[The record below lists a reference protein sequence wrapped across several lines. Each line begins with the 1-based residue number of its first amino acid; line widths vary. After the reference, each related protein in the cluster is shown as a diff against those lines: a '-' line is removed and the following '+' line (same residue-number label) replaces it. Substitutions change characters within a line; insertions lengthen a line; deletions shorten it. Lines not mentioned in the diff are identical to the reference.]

1 MFRSGAASWKCDS
14 TVSNNAASVTAPTP
28 TFTDGRSY
36 WARIYLNASA
46 APTAAAAVLLL
57 GGSSVTQIVA
67 RLRTDG
73 ALELLVNNV
82 VQGSPS
88 ATINDGT
95 WHRVELK
102 GVATATTTWTAAELL
117 LDGTSVATWSGSVA
131 RTNGAGFGWL
141 SSPGASKVIN
151 ADDYALNDST
161 GSVNNGYPGSGKVV
175 LLLPT
180 VDSARG
186 NNWTNDAAG
195 TSNLFQAVDNTPPA
209 GIADTTSS
217 TGLHQIRNAA
227 NTANSSYDATMTTY
241 TAAGV
246 AAADTLNCVIPWTVT
261 AAPVSTSAKQGTVGV
276 ASNPAITNIAL
287 SATGTSG
294 AFWAGFGAA
303 NYGGGWKFSPGTI
316 TETPAVTLGT
326 APVMRITQVT
336 ASTRI
341 AMVCF
346 MGIYV
351 DYTPAAVVA
360 TVAAPIVNMATYTPA

>member
-1 MFRSGAASWKCDS
+1 VFRSGAASWKCDS
-14 TVSNNAASVTAPTP
+14 TVSNNTASITAPTP

-36 WARIYLNASA
+36 WARIYLNAAA
-46 APTAAAAVLLL
+46 APTTAAAVLLL

-131 RTNGAGFGWL
+131 RTNGVGFGWL
-141 SSPGASKVIN
+141 GSPGASLVIN

-175 LLLPT
+175 LLKPIS
-180 VDSARG
+180 DSAVG
-186 NNWTNDAAG
+186 TGWTNSAG
-195 TSNLFQAVDNTPPA
+195 TGTSLFDCVDNTPPT

-217 TGLHQIRNAA
+217 AGHQIRNATSNA
-227 NTANSSYDATMTTY
+227 NVNYDANMTSY
-241 TAAGV
+241 TTAGI
-246 AAADTLNCVIPWTVT
+246 AAADTVNCVIPWCVT
-261 AAPVSTSAKQGTVGV
+261 GAPVTTSAKQGTVGV

-294 AFWAGFGAA
+294 AFWAGFAA
-303 NYGGGWKFSPGTI
+303 STYGGGWKYSSGTI
-316 TETPAVTLGT
+316 TEAPVVTLGT
-326 APVMRITQVT
+326 SPVMRITQVT
-336 ASTRI
+336 SSTRI
-341 AMVCF
+341 AICCS

-351 DYTPAAVVA
+351 DYTPAS
-360 TVAAPIVNMATYTPA
+360 TVRFPRNPAIDFADPAFV